1 MEGYSLSLLFPSQD
15 DEGSEGRPFPSKH
28 VYFCSLSRPIHP
40 WFIRPPCPS
49 ILPKRQNEKNK
60 KIEGMDSFSQRR
72 PRPFWDNQG
81 VDATMALPLLYVQK
95 TLAELVLELE
105 EVLDHET
112 EIRKKVQLALAQAR
126 NEVSCHDT
134 TNT

>member
-1 MEGYSLSLLFPSQD
+1 MIKVARTDPFHRSTCVFVLFP
-15 DEGSEGRPFPSKH
+15 
-28 VYFCSLSRPIHP
+28 V
-40 WFIRPPCPS
+40 PS
-49 ILPKRQNEKNK
+49 ILGSSDRLVLPSFPKAKTKKNK
-60 KIEGMDSFSQRR
+60 KFEGMDSFSQRR

-112 EIRKKVQLALAQAR
+112 DARKKIQLALAQAR

>member
-1 MEGYSLSLLFPSQD
+1 
-15 DEGSEGRPFPSKH
+15 
-28 VYFCSLSRPIHP
+28 
-40 WFIRPPCPS
+40 
-49 ILPKRQNEKNK
+49 
-60 KIEGMDSFSQRR
+60 MDSFSQRR